1 VPPLSIENPI
11 LNSPFAEPTRHF
23 KFDEDGITT
32 EIAEGRRRST
42 YFIPIAKPKV
52 KGAQLSLPGDWVGER
67 MTDNDF
73 INRVREHVTAWRAA
87 RYPGITAVTRELLAY
102 WQAPEREKPLFFCQ
116 IEALETA
123 IFLAEVAGNRQPW
136 IENKLREDGQARNP
150 GLYRVAFKMAT
161 GSGKTV
167 VMAMLIAWQSLNKLA
182 NAQDKRFSDAFLVV
196 TPGITIRDRL
206 QVLRPNLT
214 GNYYQERDLLTPDQL
229 QALQA
234 AKIEVTNFHGF
245 IRRDAA
251 TFEGTTALTKK
262 VLAGPAG
269 DTDQFKETPDQM
281 VRRVCRALGTK
292 KNIVVLN
299 DEAHHCYQSAPQSQ
313 EEKLS
318 ADERAEAKR
327 DEEAARVWLN
337 GLRAVQQ
344 KLGIRAIYDL
354 SATPFFLRGSGYP
367 EGTLFPWVVSDFSL
381 IDAIEAGIVKIPR
394 VPVSDDAVAG
404 KSPTYRDL
412 WVRIRD
418 DLPKKGRATDEV
430 EGEPKLPKELEGA
443 LRSLYGNYEKSFV
456 AWKKA
461 GTGTPPVFIVVCQ
474 NTNISKLVF
483 DWMAGWKK
491 TLPDGST
498 APVPGALSV
507 FSNVEGGLWTS
518 RPNTLLIDSAQLESG
533 ESMDQGFKKIAAAE
547 IDEFK
552 ASYRARFPGRSLD
565 EITDEDLLR
574 EVMNTIGKKDRLG
587 EQVRCVVSVSMLTEG
602 WDANTVTHILGVR
615 AFGTQL
621 LCEQVVGRGL
631 RRVSYEP
638 GPDGH
643 FAPEYAE
650 VYGVPFSFLPTS
662 GQPGPIVQKD
672 IHRVRALPERS
683 DLEVTFPRLL
693 GYRYDLPTARLTA
706 AFTPDSTKVLATDE
720 VPVVTVLDPIVGESI
735 ETNLDDLKL
744 RRPQEV
750 AFRIAK
756 RVLDT
761 YFRVADGAEQPW
773 LYPQLLAIAERW
785 LAECVVLK
793 DHAFPQMLLITEWEH
808 DAADRIHRAIV
819 RGTEGERRIMPILRP
834 YDPIG
839 STRFVDFTTTKK
851 VYETER
857 SHLNY
862 LVMDSGWEAK
872 VGQVLDG
879 MDEVVAYAKNQGLNF
894 KVPYTFEGEAA
905 NYVPDLIV
913 RIDDGGADPP
923 NLIIEITGEHRREK
937 AAKVATALTYWIPAV
952 NNHGGLGRWSF
963 LEVTDPWDA
972 ANLIRAHIQSLA
984 PAKGETSVGS

>member
-1 VPPLSIENPI
+1 
-11 LNSPFAEPTRHF
+11 
-23 KFDEDGITT
+23 
-32 EIAEGRRRST
+32 
-42 YFIPIAKPKV
+42 
-52 KGAQLSLPGDWVGER
+52 
-67 MTDNDF
+67 M
-73 INRVREHVTAWRAA
+73 
-87 RYPGITAVTRELLAY
+87 
-102 WQAPEREKPLFFCQ
+102 
-116 IEALETA
+116 
-123 IFLAEVAGNRQPW
+123 
-136 IENKLREDGQARNP
+136 
-150 GLYRVAFKMAT
+150 
-161 GSGKTV
+161 
-167 VMAMLIAWQSLNKLA
+167 
-182 NAQDKRFSDAFLVV
+182 
-196 TPGITIRDRL
+196 
-206 QVLRPNLT
+206 
-214 GNYYQERDLLTPDQL
+214 
-229 QALQA
+229 
-234 AKIEVTNFHGF
+234 
-245 IRRDAA
+245 
-251 TFEGTTALTKK
+251 
-262 VLAGPAG
+262 
-269 DTDQFKETPDQM
+269 
-281 VRRVCRALGTK
+281 
-292 KNIVVLN
+292 
-299 DEAHHCYQSAPQSQ
+299 
-313 EEKLS
+313 
-318 ADERAEAKR
+318 
-327 DEEAARVWLN
+327 WL
-337 GLRAVQQ
+337 
-344 KLGIRAIYDL
+344 
-354 SATPFFLRGSGYP
+354 
-367 EGTLFPWVVSDFSL
+367 
-381 IDAIEAGIVKIPR
+381 
-394 VPVSDDAVAG
+394 
-404 KSPTYRDL
+404 
-412 WVRIRD
+412 RIRD
-418 DLPKKGRATDEV
+418 DLPKKGRATDAV

-443 LRSLYGNYEKSFV
+443 LRSLYGNYEKSYM
-456 AWKKA
+456 AWRTA

-483 DWMAGWKK
+483 DWIAGWEK

-498 APVPGALSV
+498 VPVPGALPV

-533 ESMDQGFKKIAAAE
+533 EAMDPAFKKIAAAE

-552 ASYRARFPGRSLD
+552 ANYRARFPGRSVD

-643 FAPEYAE
+643 FDPEYAE

-662 GQPGPIVQKD
+662 GQAGPIVQKE

-683 DLEVTFPRLL
+683 DLELTFPRLL
-693 GYRYDLPTARLTA
+693 GYRYDLPTALLTA
-706 AFTPDSTKVLATDE
+706 KFTPDSTKVLATDE
-720 VPVVTVLDPIVGESI
+720 VPVVTVLDPIVGQSI

-761 YFRVADGAEQPW
+761 YFRAADDAEQPW
-773 LYPQLLAIAERW
+773 LFPQLLTITARW
-785 LAECVVLK
+785 LAECVVLQGPRLPA
-793 DHAFPQMLLITEWEH
+793 DALIAEWEH

-819 RGTEGERRIMPILRP
+819 RGTEGEQRIMPILRP

-839 STRFVDFTTTKK
+839 STRFVDFTTTKL

-872 VGQVLDG
+872 VGQVLDD
-879 MDEVVAYAKNQGLNF
+879 MDEVITYAKNQGLNF

-913 RIDDGGADPP
+913 RVDTGASEPL
-923 NLIIEITGEHRREK
+923 NLIIEVTGEHRREK
-937 AAKVATALTYWIPAV
+937 AAKVATAQTYWIPAV

-972 ANLIRAHIQSLA
+972 ANLIRAHIRSLA
-984 PAKGETSVGS
+984 PAKGEVSVGS

>member
-1 VPPLSIENPI
+1 VPPVSIENPI

-23 KFDEDGITT
+23 RFDVDGITS

-42 YFIPIAKPKV
+42 YFIPIAKPKT
-52 KGAQLSLPGDWVGER
+52 KGGAQLSLPGDWVGER

-73 INRVREHVTAWRAA
+73 INRVREQVRAWRSA
-87 RYPGITAVTRELLAY
+87 RYPGITAVTRDLLSY
-102 WQAPEREKPLFFCQ
+102 WQAPDREKPLFFCQ
-116 IEALETA
+116 IEAMETA

-150 GLYRVAFKMAT
+150 GLYRIAFKMAT

-167 VMAMLIAWQSLNKLA
+167 VMAMLITWQALNKLA
-182 NAQDKRFSDAFLVV
+182 NAYDKRFSDAFLVV

-206 QVLRPNLT
+206 QVLRPNLA
-214 GNYYQERDLLTPDQL
+214 GNYYVERDLLTPDQL

-234 AKIEVTNFHGF
+234 AKIEVANFHGF
-245 IRRDAA
+245 IRRD
-251 TFEGTTALTKK
+251 TFEAASLTRKI
-262 VLAGPAG
+262 LAGPAG
-269 DTDQFKETPDQM
+269 DTDQFKESPAQM
-281 VRRVCRALGTK
+281 VRRICRTFGTK

-299 DEAHHCYQSAPQSQ
+299 DEAHHCYQSAPLSQ

-318 ADERAEAKR
+318 ADERTEAKR

-344 KLGIRAIYDL
+344 KLGVRAIYDL

-404 KSPTYRDL
+404 TSPTYRDL
-412 WVRIRD
+412 WLRIRD

-443 LRSLYGNYEKSFV
+443 LRSLYGNYEKSFQ
-456 AWKKA
+456 AWKAA

-483 DWMAGWKK
+483 DWIAGWGK
-491 TLPDGST
+491 TLPDGSIV
-498 APVPGALSV
+498 PVPGVLPI
-507 FSNVEGGLWTS
+507 FSNVESGLWS
-518 RPNTLLIDSAQLESG
+518 ERPNTLLIDSAQLESG
-533 ESMDQGFKKIAAAE
+533 DAMDHAFKKIAAAE

-552 ASYRARFPGRSLD
+552 ADYRARYPGRSVD

-631 RRVSYEP
+631 RRVSYELGP
-638 GPDGH
+638 GGH

-662 GQPGPIVQKD
+662 GQAGPIIQKE
-672 IHRVRALPERS
+672 IYRVRALPERS
-683 DLEVTFPRLL
+683 ELELTFPRLL

-706 AFTPDSTKVLATDE
+706 EFTPDSTKVLATDE

-761 YFRVADGAEQPW
+761 YFRADDEAEQPW
-773 LYPQLLAIAERW
+773 LFPQLLVITERW

-793 DHAFPQMLLITEWEH
+793 DHAFPQMLLIAEWEH

-819 RGTEGERRIMPILRP
+819 RGTVGEQRIMPILRP

-839 STRFVDFTTTKK
+839 STRFVDFSTTKL
-851 VYETER
+851 VYETEK

-862 LVMDSGWEAK
+862 LVLDSGWEGK
-872 VGQVLDG
+872 LGQVLDD

-913 RIDDGGADPP
+913 RVDDGTADPL
-923 NLIIEITGEHRREK
+923 NLIIEVTGEHRREK
-937 AAKVATALTYWIPAV
+937 AAKVATAQTFWIPAV

-972 ANLIRAHIQSLA
+972 ANLVRAHVHALVVA
-984 PAKGETSVGS
+984 

>member
-1 VPPLSIENPI
+1 MPPVSIENPI
-11 LNSPFAEPTRHF
+11 LNSPFAEPARHF
-23 KFDEDGITT
+23 RFDEDGITS

-42 YFIPIAKPKV
+42 YFIPIAKPKIRG
-52 KGAQLSLPGDWVGER
+52 GAQLSLPGDWVAER

-73 INRVREHVTAWRAA
+73 INRVREHVAAWRSA
-87 RYPGITAVTRELLAY
+87 RYPGITAVTRDLLAY
-102 WQAPEREKPLFFCQ
+102 WQAPDREKPLFFCQ
-116 IEALETA
+116 VEALETA

-136 IENKLREDGQARNP
+136 IENKLRDDGQARNP
-150 GLYRVAFKMAT
+150 GLYRIAFKMAT

-167 VMAMLIAWQSLNKLA
+167 VMAMLIAWQALNKLA
-182 NAQDKRFSDAFLVV
+182 NPQDKRFSDAFLVV

-206 QVLRPNLT
+206 QVLRPNLP
-214 GNYYQERDLLTPDQL
+214 GSYYGERDLLTPDQL

-234 AKIEVTNFHGF
+234 AKIEVANFHGF
-245 IRRDAA
+245 IRRDTLDAA
-251 TFEGTTALTKK
+251 SLTKK

-269 DTDQFKETPDQM
+269 DVDKFRETPDQM

-292 KNIVVLN
+292 RNIVVLN

-412 WVRIRD
+412 WVHIREG
-418 DLPKKGRATDEV
+418 LSRKGRSAGDV
-430 EGEPKLPKELEGA
+430 PREPSLPKELEGA
-443 LRSLYGNYEKSFV
+443 LRSLYGNYEKSFA
-456 AWKKA
+456 AWRSA

-474 NTNISKLVF
+474 NTSISKMVF
-483 DWMAGWKK
+483 DWIAGWEK

-498 APVPGALSV
+498 VPVPGTLPI
-507 FSNVEGGLWTS
+507 FSNVEGGLWSS

-533 ESMDQGFKKIAAAE
+533 EAMDPAFKKIAAAE

-552 ASYRARFPGRSLD
+552 ASYRARFPGRSVD

-650 VYGVPFSFLPTS
+650 VFGVPFSFLPTS
-662 GQPGPIVQKD
+662 GQAGPIVQKE

-706 AFTPDSTKVLATDE
+706 AFTPDSTRVLATDE
-720 VPVVTVLDPIVGESI
+720 VPNITVLDPIVGESI
-735 ETNLDDLKL
+735 ETNLDDLRL

-761 YFRVADGAEQPW
+761 YFRADDGAEQPW
-773 LYPQLLAIAERW
+773 LYPQLLAITERW
-785 LAECVVLK
+785 LAACVVLK

-819 RGTEGERRIMPILRP
+819 RGTEGEQRIMPILRP

-851 VYETER
+851 VFETER

-862 LVMDSGWEAK
+862 LVLDSGWEAK
-872 VGQVLDG
+872 LGQVLDE
-879 MDEVVAYAKNQGLNF
+879 MAEVVAYAKNQGLNF

-905 NYVPDLIV
+905 AYVPDLIV
-913 RIDDGGADPP
+913 RIEDGAAEPL
-923 NLIIEITGEHRREK
+923 NLIIEVTGEHRREK

-952 NNHGGLGRWSF
+952 NNHGALGRWSF
-963 LEVTDPWDA
+963 LEVSDPWDA
-972 ANLIRAHIQSLA
+972 ANLIRAHVAALA
-984 PAKGETSVGS
+984 KALA